1 MADDNKKHQNLSPE
15 ELKEFSQAWEEL
27 KTTLESKEAD
37 DALSKEKI
45 EKLDKTLDGFCEKQ
59 TEMLAS
65 ISKDADERD
74 ELKKQVDEL
83 EAKISRVNTGSDD
96 KEKVKSEAKAFEQ
109 FIRKG
114 PDHISEEEKQF
125 LRTDSDVEGGFLAPS
140 EFVLEIIKKITE
152 ISPLRTVARVST
164 TSRGFIEVPTRE
176 TLMQASFRGEG
187 GPLTVTNSTYGTLK
201 INVHALDAISVATT
215 HMLSDSAFDIAA
227 EMEADWL
234 ESSSQVEG
242 DKFLNGD
249 NVEEPEGFLTNDKVQ
264 IVLSGIANDFS
275 ADNFFDLQGELKV
288 GYNGVFILNRRTLAK
303 TRKLKG
309 SDGQFLFA
317 VASESMPATIGGDP
331 FISAIDMPDVAVD
344 SFPIAYA
351 DWRQGYW
358 IVDKTE
364 MGVLR
369 DPFTLAGTGKVRF
382 IFTRHTGGKVRQPE
396 AIKKL
401 KIST

>member
-15 ELKEFSQAWEEL
+15 ELKEFHQAWDEL
-27 KTTLESKEAD
+27 KVILESKDTDSA
-37 DALSKEKI
+37 ASQEKI
-45 EKLDKTLDGFCEKQ
+45 EKLDKTLDEYCTKSE
-59 TEMLAS
+59 EMLAS
-65 ISKDADERD
+65 INKEADERD
-74 ELKKQVDEL
+74 ELKKQIDEL

-96 KEKVKSEAKAFEQ
+96 KEKVNAEAKAFEM

-114 PDHISEEEKQF
+114 PDAISEEEKQF

-234 ESSSQVEG
+234 ESSAQVEG

-264 IVLSGIANDFS
+264 IVVSGLCS
-275 ADNFFDLQGELKV
+275 
-288 GYNGVFILNRRTLAK
+288 
-303 TRKLKG
+303 
-309 SDGQFLFA
+309 
-317 VASESMPATIGGDP
+317 
-331 FISAIDMPDVAVD
+331 
-344 SFPIAYA
+344 
-351 DWRQGYW
+351 
-358 IVDKTE
+358 
-364 MGVLR
+364 
-369 DPFTLAGTGKVRF
+369 
-382 IFTRHTGGKVRQPE
+382 
-396 AIKKL
+396 
-401 KIST
+401 